1 MLSTKRSWSLRNM
14 KKMLTGNSSAAWGAR
29 VSDADYVC
37 AYPIT
42 PQTEIVETLSSWVK
56 EGALKARFVNF
67 DSEHSMFAAAGAASL
82 TGARVFTCTS
92 SQGLIYG
99 LEMLYSI
106 AGWRAPLVL
115 VNVSRG
121 LGMPM
126 ILQVEHGDV
135 LATRDSGF
143 VQLHAE
149 NCQEV
154 LDLIMLGYRIGEDGR
169 VMLPVVVNM
178 DGFVLS
184 FARQAVD
191 IPKRESVEKFLPR
204 YSHPRPLL
212 GLESAPVSY
221 GPTTSDGFVYSFYKY
236 QLHEASLESRKVFQA
251 AAQEFFDLFGRRHEP
266 VETVMT
272 EDADYVF
279 VVTNSYSS
287 NVRAG
292 VQSLRR
298 QGEKVGMVKLKM
310 LRPFPREELANAL
323 SSAKAVAVYEQ
334 NLAPGRGA
342 IIFPEIAE
350 ALYHSKDRPEV
361 LLSFVGGLGG
371 MSLGM
376 PEMQYML
383 KNCKECLKTGQSS
396 EQPLLLY
403 RNEDWEKMKS
413 SLSKAGL
420 PISTGAEL
428 AE

>member
-1 MLSTKRSWSLRNM
+1 M

-29 VSDADYVC
+29 ISDVDYVC

-42 PQTEIVETLSSWVK
+42 PQTEIVETLSSWVNK
-56 EGALKARFVNF
+56 GALKARFVNF
-67 DSEHSMFAAAGAASL
+67 ESEHSMFAAAGAASL
-82 TGARVFTCTS
+82 TGARVFTCSS

-143 VQLHAE
+143 IQLHAE

-154 LDLIMLGYRIGEDGR
+154 LDLVLLGYKIAEDSN

-184 FARQAVD
+184 FARQTVD
-191 IPKRESVEKFLPR
+191 IPQREAVEKFLPR
-204 YSHPRPLL
+204 YSHPRPLI
-212 GLESAPVSY
+212 GLESAPVTY

-236 QLHEASLESRKVFQA
+236 QLHKASLESRKVFQTA
-251 AAQEFFDLFGRRHEP
+251 SQEFFEIFSRRHLA
-266 VETVMT
+266 VEAEMT
-272 EDADYVF
+272 EDADYIF
-279 VVTNSYSS
+279 LVTNSYSS

-292 VQSLRR
+292 VRSLRAK
-298 QGEKVGMVKLKM
+298 GEKVGMVKLKM
-310 LRPFPREELANAL
+310 LRPFPREELAEVL
-323 SSAKAVAVYEQ
+323 SQAKAVAVFEQ

-342 IIFPEIAE
+342 IIYPEIAE
-350 ALYHSKDRPEV
+350 ALYHSQERPDV

-371 MSLGM
+371 TPLGM
-376 PEMQYML
+376 PEMEYML
-383 KNCKECLKTGQSS
+383 KKCKEFLKTGHGP

-403 RNEDWEKMKS
+403 RSEDWERMKH
-413 SLSKAGL
+413 SLSKTGL
-420 PISTGAEL
+420 PVSREVS
-428 AE
+428 